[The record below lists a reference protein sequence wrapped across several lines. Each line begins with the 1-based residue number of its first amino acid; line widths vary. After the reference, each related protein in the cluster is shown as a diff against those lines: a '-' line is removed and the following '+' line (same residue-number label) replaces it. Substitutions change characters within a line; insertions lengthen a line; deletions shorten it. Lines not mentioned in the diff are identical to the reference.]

1 MIMIPREHFKN
12 NPCKQVKFGQLL
24 PGGGRPDGPETRG
37 AGVGF
42 PPFPVTS
49 LARGA
54 VAGFPP
60 FPVMSLGRGTVAG
73 FPPFPVT
80 SLARGAVAG
89 FPPFPAAPGLTP
101 RGRIAEVD
109 VTFIAHM

>member
-1 MIMIPREHFKN
+1 MIPRKHFKN

-60 FPVMSLGRGTVAG
+60 FPVTSLGRGTVAG
-73 FPPFPVT
+73 FPSFPVT

>member
-1 MIMIPREHFKN
+1 MIPRKHFKN

-54 VAGFPP
+54 VD
-60 FPVMSLGRGTVAG
+60 G